1 MAIIEFKNIETQ
13 DAFIQAVKAE
23 IQEQTQAEITQA
35 KLKRG
40 LYLLKHGHYWEGI

>member
-1 MAIIEFKNIETQ
+1 MIPEFLTTETEKAFLEALKNEREELTKQEIE
-13 DAFIQAVKAE
+13 
-23 IQEQTQAEITQA
+23 QA